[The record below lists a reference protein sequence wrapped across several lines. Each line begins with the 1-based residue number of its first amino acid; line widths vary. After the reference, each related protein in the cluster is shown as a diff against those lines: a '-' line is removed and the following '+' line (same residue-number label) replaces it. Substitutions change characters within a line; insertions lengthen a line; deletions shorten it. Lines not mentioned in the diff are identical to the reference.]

1 MSSSHSTGSWVS
13 VYAKLPVKMYPDEP
27 GLTVKMYP
35 DEHGLP
41 VKMYPDEP
49 GLARD
54 KEEN

>member
-1 MSSSHSTGSWVS
+1 MTSHSTGSWVS